1 MMIFCTDHHNH
12 SLQIYQHHQSLI
24 GARVVEMTWH
34 WFDIFMICTDIPN
47 HPYKELG
54 RDAEREKM

>member
-1 MMIFCTDHHNH
+1 MPKTLFKV
-12 SLQIYQHHQSLI
+12 LLI
-24 GARVVEMTWH
+24 GARVVEMMWH

>member
-1 MMIFCTDHHNH
+1 MPKM
-12 SLQIYQHHQSLI
+12 LLRVLLI
-24 GARVVEMTWH
+24 GARVVEMMWH

-47 HPYKELG
+47 HPNKELG

>member
-1 MMIFCTDHHNH
+1 MSKSALLGALWVPKTIFKV
-12 SLQIYQHHQSLI
+12 LLI
-24 GARVVEMTWH
+24 RARVVEMMWH
-34 WFDIFMICTDIPN
+34 WFDIFMICRDIPN

>member
-1 MMIFCTDHHNH
+1 MPKM
-12 SLQIYQHHQSLI
+12 LLRVLLI
-24 GARVVEMTWH
+24 GARVVEMMWH
-34 WFDIFMICTDIPN
+34 GFDVFIICRDIPN